1 MISVIPTWNGVVQDK
16 AEKSSDEHVGGEEHH
31 DDLVQLLHACTQYSN
46 ECIQPSS
53 TAIFFWSPASLSWGK
68 GRVAPW
74 TGHNEYTSLFINVCS
89 EGRKIILYTLN
100 SSCSCLLCSEVVFQ
114 VSLMTH

>member
-16 AEKSSDEHVGGEEHH
+16 AEKSSDEHMGGEEHH
-31 DDLVQLLHACTQYSN
+31 DDLVQLLHACTQNN

-74 TGHNEYTSLFINVCS
+74 TGHNEYTSVFINVCS